1 MCRIS
6 SLTGAKHF
14 VAYFVLW
21 GAGRGGLEDDAR
33 ELRACDPGEGG
44 LMLVF
49 AADLEEVEE
58 VGCGS
63 VDGDEVFGW

>member
-6 SLTGAKHF
+6 SLTCSKHF
-14 VAYFVLW
+14 VANFVLW
-21 GAGRGGLEDDAR
+21 GASGGGLKDYAGEFGAR
-33 ELRACDPGEGG
+33 DPGESG

-49 AADLEEVEE
+49 APDLEEVEE

-63 VDGDEVFGW
+63 VDGD